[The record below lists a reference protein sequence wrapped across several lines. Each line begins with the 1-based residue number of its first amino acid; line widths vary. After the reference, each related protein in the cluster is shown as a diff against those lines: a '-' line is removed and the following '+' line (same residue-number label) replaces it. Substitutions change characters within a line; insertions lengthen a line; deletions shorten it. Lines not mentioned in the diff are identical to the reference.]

1 MAEVDFDVASHEML
15 RGHEAPFSAVCFH
28 AQQCVEKYL
37 KALLVHHAV
46 DFPKTHDLEALF
58 GMVPNS
64 SGLKLEI
71 ADLNLLSS
79 YAVEG
84 RYPGDWELPTREE
97 ADAAL
102 EIARTARDAVRKC
115 LPVESL
121 A

>member
-1 MAEVDFDVASHEML
+1 
-15 RGHEAPFSAVCFH
+15 
-28 AQQCVEKYL
+28 
-37 KALLVHHAV
+37 VHHAV

-102 EIARTARDAVRKC
+102 EIARKARDAVRKC
-115 LPVESL
+115 LPADSL

>member
-1 MAEVDFDVASHEML
+1 
-15 RGHEAPFSAVCFH
+15 
-28 AQQCVEKYL
+28 
-37 KALLVHHAV
+37 
-46 DFPKTHDLEALF
+46 
-58 GMVPNS
+58 
-64 SGLKLEI
+64 LEI

-102 EIARTARDAVRKC
+102 EIARKARDAVRKC
-115 LPVESL
+115 LPADSL